1 VETAVARAAAA
12 ARTKRRAPPISPA
25 SMGDGR
31 GMRPMWEERQSTG
44 QWVLDFP
51 KSAPIFVVL
60 FSFLFCYVP
69 PLYLLYI
76 RASGHTLLSTPNY

>member
-12 ARTKRRAPPISPA
+12 ARTKRRAPPISPT

-44 QWVLDFP
+44 QWGAGFSQVRTYLCCTFLLPLLLRATGVL
-51 KSAPIFVVL
+51 A
-60 FSFLFCYVP
+60 
-69 PLYLLYI
+69 LY
-76 RASGHTLLSTPNY
+76 TC